1 MYKIS
6 ANVYQGAQPVS
17 WAPFIQEA
25 NNWAIVSL
33 NHSHGVG
40 ELPIINLKFP
50 IEDGPSPGLPWLKM
64 VVTCIEQ
71 LDKLNYR
78 VLIHCT
84 AGISRSAFVT
94 AAFLMQRWGMSR
106 NAALDM
112 IGKVNNKIDPAPAFI
127 CLLIEWEEYLK
138 TTWEKS

>member
-6 ANVYQGAQPVS
+6 ANIYQGAQPVS

-25 NNWAIVSL
+25 DNWAIVSL
-33 NHSHGVG
+33 NHSDGVG

-50 IEDGPSPGLPWLKM
+50 IKDGPSPGLPWLKA
-64 VVTCIEQ
+64 VVACIEQ
-71 LDKLNYR
+71 LDRINYK

-94 AAFLMQRWGMSR
+94 AAFLMQRWGMSKDT
-106 NAALDM
+106 ALDV
-112 IGKVNNKIDPAPAFI
+112 IGKVNNRINPAPAFMR
-127 CLLIEWEEYLK
+127 LLSDWEEYLK
-138 TTWEKS
+138 STWAKF